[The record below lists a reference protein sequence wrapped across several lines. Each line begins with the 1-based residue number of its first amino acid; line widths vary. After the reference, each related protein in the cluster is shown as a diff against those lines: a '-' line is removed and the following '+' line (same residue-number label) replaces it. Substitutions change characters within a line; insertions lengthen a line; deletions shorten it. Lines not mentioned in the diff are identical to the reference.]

1 MAFDFIKYQSI
12 KARVGERVQIVPVT
26 KTKPVSD
33 IEAAYADGVRDFGE
47 NYVQELRDKQPLLP
61 SDVRWHFIGHLQSNK
76 VKYIASYVH
85 MIQSVDSAALLRE
98 IQKQAKKHN
107 RVIRV
112 LLQVHV
118 AQEETKFGW
127 DTDELVSWLS
137 TNEWK
142 KWENILIEGVM
153 GMASFVEDQ
162 EQIKREFDLIHGC
175 FNRLNSEI
183 FIQTPLT
190 TVSMG
195 MSGDWE
201 WAVNRGSTLIRI
213 GSALFG
219 ARN

>member
-1 MAFDFIKYQSI
+1 MAFDHAQYQSI
-12 KARVGERVQIVPVT
+12 KERVKEKVCLVPVT
-26 KTKPVSD
+26 KTKPVSA
-33 IEAAYADGVRDFGE
+33 IEAAYAQGIRDFGE

-61 SDVRWHFIGHLQSNK
+61 ADIRWHFIGHLQSNK
-76 VKYIASYVH
+76 VKYIAPYVY
-85 MIQSVDSAALLRE
+85 MIQSVDSASLLQE

-127 DTDELVSWLS
+127 NADELFGWLS
-137 TNEWK
+137 GGDWK
-142 KWENILIEGVM
+142 TWENVSIQGVM
-153 GMASFVEDQ
+153 GMASFVEDRQQIQ
-162 EQIKREFDLIHGC
+162 EEFDEVYRC
-175 FNRLNSEI
+175 FDRLNREI
-183 FIQTPLT
+183 FTDTPLT
-190 TVSMG
+190 IVSMG

-201 WAVNRGSTLIRI
+201 LAVQRGSTLIRI

>member
-1 MAFDFIKYQSI
+1 MAFDHAQYQSI
-12 KARVGERVQIVPVT
+12 KERVKEKVCLVPVT

-33 IEAAYADGVRDFGE
+33 IETAYAQGIRDFGE

-61 SDVRWHFIGHLQSNK
+61 ADIRWHFIGHLQSNK
-76 VKYIASYVH
+76 VKYIAPYVY
-85 MIQSVDSAALLRE
+85 MIQSVDSASLLQE

-127 DTDELVSWLS
+127 NADELFSWLS
-137 TNEWK
+137 GGDWK
-142 KWENILIEGVM
+142 IWENISIQGVM
-153 GMASFVEDQ
+153 GLASFVEDRQQIQ
-162 EQIKREFDLIHGC
+162 EEFDEVYRC
-175 FNRLNSEI
+175 FDRLNREI
-183 FIQTPLT
+183 FTDTPLT
-190 TVSMG
+190 IVSMG

-201 WAVNRGSTLIRI
+201 LAVQRGSTLIRI

>member
-1 MAFDFIKYQSI
+1 MAFDSNKYQSI
-12 KARVGERVQIVPVT
+12 KVRVGERVQIVPVT

-33 IEAAYADGVRDFGE
+33 IEAAYAEGVRDFGE

-85 MIQSVDSAALLRE
+85 MIQSVDSAALLQE
-98 IQKQAKKHN
+98 VQKQAKKHN

-142 KWENILIEGVM
+142 NWENVLIEGVM

-175 FNRLNSEI
+175 FNRLNNEI

-201 WAVNRGSTLIRI
+201 LAVNRGSTLIRI

>member
-1 MAFDFIKYQSI
+1 MAFDYAQYQSI
-12 KARVGERVQIVPVT
+12 KERIKEKVCLVPVT
-26 KTKPVSD
+26 KTKPVSA
-33 IEAAYADGVRDFGE
+33 IEAAYAQGIRDFGE

-61 SDVRWHFIGHLQSNK
+61 ADIRWHFIGHLQSNK
-76 VKYIASYVH
+76 VKYIAPYVY
-85 MIQSVDSAALLRE
+85 MIQSVDSASLLQE

-127 DTDELVSWLS
+127 NADELFGWLS
-137 TNEWK
+137 GGDWK
-142 KWENILIEGVM
+142 IWENISIQGVM
-153 GMASFVEDQ
+153 GMASFVEDRQQIQ
-162 EQIKREFDLIHGC
+162 EEFDEVYRC
-175 FNRLNSEI
+175 FDRLNREI
-183 FIQTPLT
+183 FTDTPLT
-190 TVSMG
+190 IVSMG

-201 WAVNRGSTLIRI
+201 LAVQRGSTLIRI